1 MIRRAPKR
9 PSRDSWTPKESGAVT
24 KRRCTPG
31 ETSDTSAGPAS
42 LGSLVHGQR
51 PAPSAT
57 AVHPPHHQPDPRAVV
72 RVGMCMSRLRTAV
85 LAMSAA
91 LIVVTFN
98 PWPGPAGADSG
109 SAGAGSGGGTVTVGA
124 GAGSGTGGS
133 SGGSTGG
140 SSSGGSGTTSPWE
153 CTYTYLALNNEGGFP
168 SGGALPGAWYS
179 ITCDDTSTGAQVT
192 QTAWITGAPT
202 ATAAAVDPHALAL
215 QAEQSM
221 SLPAPGLRLDPA
233 GIIRRRTCHLAV
245 GRPGP
250 LARRHG
256 DRHGGRCVGDGSGTS
271 CGRHLDHGGRRP
283 GRMRRSGR
291 SVRAGPAGFLADY
304 LLQPYVRP

>member
-1 MIRRAPKR
+1 
-9 PSRDSWTPKESGAVT
+9 
-24 KRRCTPG
+24 
-31 ETSDTSAGPAS
+31 
-42 LGSLVHGQR
+42 
-51 PAPSAT
+51 
-57 AVHPPHHQPDPRAVV
+57 
-72 RVGMCMSRLRTAV
+72 
-85 LAMSAA
+85 MSAA

-233 GIIRRRTCHLAV
+233 GSSVVGLATWLWVDPVLWHADTVTATAGGVSATAVARPV
-245 GRPGP
+245 G
-250 LARRHG
+250 
-256 DRHGGRCVGDGSGTS
+256 VTWTTGDGVQVE
-271 CGRHLDHGGRRP
+271 CGGP
-283 GRMRRSGR
+283 GVPYAPALPASSQTTYCSHTYGR
-291 SVRAGPAGFLADY
+291 SSLG
-304 LLQPYVRP
+304 QPTPDGDPDDGRYAVSATVEWAVSWTVVGAQGGGVLPTLYTTGSTSLRVVQIESLNAVASPPVDGRQAWIGGGL